1 MSESFHVSQISTL
14 ARCNEFQYLLLGDVR
29 DLLEETPDEST
40 RKWLLAVL
48 DTLVDLMPRE
58 RQLHADS
65 GGYLMEVLE
74 EFPSWNRQV
83 MRLHLKTL
91 HLDYALRSLR
101 NRIRDEKAWDSVADQ
116 LSCELRD
123 WMQLFSNVHR
133 AERSLVMEAML
144 LDIGPAD

>member
-1 MSESFHVSQISTL
+1 MTDCFHVSQIATL

-40 RKWLLAVL
+40 RRWLLVVL
-48 DTLVDLMPRE
+48 DTLVELMPRE
-58 RQLHADS
+58 RKLHADS

-101 NRIRDEKAWDSVADQ
+101 NRIREEKSWCAVADQ
-116 LSCELRD
+116 LGCELRD
-123 WMQLFSNVHR
+123 WMQLFTDLHR
-133 AERSLVMEAML
+133 DESSLMLEAML
-144 LDIGPAD
+144 LDIGPGD